1 MNNEFQNNQ
10 VKLDKLDYILNNV
23 VNKIIEN

>member
-1 MNNEFQNNQ
+1 MNNEFQNNY